1 MIHVQVVGDETFY
14 TSISKMSYSIQIEVN
29 EEIVRMGT
37 EIRNNIL
44 TSMRNTKKRTT
55 NPVKARRVAPHF
67 PSLPG
72 YPPAV
77 DRGRLVNDIKM
88 SVTRTGLSNVEVEV
102 GDVSQKYGK
111 TLEESE
117 NPKILR
123 PWLKPAYADIDFEE
137 RISRI
142 ISFKVN
148 TL

>member
-1 MIHVQVVGDETFY
+1 MTTVKIVGDKVFF
-14 TSISKMSYSIQIEVN
+14 TSINKMASSIQIEVGT
-29 EEIVRMGT
+29 EFVSIGT

-44 TSMRNTKKRTT
+44 KSMRNTKKRTT
-55 NPVKARRVAPHF
+55 NPVRSGRVAPHF

-72 YPPAV
+72 QAPAV
-77 DRGRLVNDIKM
+77 DFGRLIGDIQM
-88 SVTRTGLSNVEVEV
+88 AVTRSGASNIEVEV

-111 TLEESE
+111 ILEESE
-117 NPKILR
+117 NPKIQR
-123 PWLKPAYADIDFEE
+123 PWLKPAYADIKFEE